1 MTWKIEPSFGV
12 NACVNDNFGID
23 LSQERLGVAH
33 TLTFNRDEV
42 ATVIEI
48 LKSVLK
54 EAETL
59 YEQESANE

>member
-12 NACVNDNFGID
+12 DASVNANFGID
-23 LSQERLGVAH
+23 LSQERQGVVH

-42 ATVIEI
+42 GSVFEI

-54 EAETL
+54 EAESL
-59 YEQESANE
+59 YEQESAIE